1 MAIDF
6 PPNAVNPNPPQDG
19 DEYLDQASGTTWVY
33 DTTSNSWTLQTSGS
47 PGGGGTA
54 FKGQHDFTQ
63 ALLPAPAAEAGDI
76 YSQADIGGAT
86 GTVDAVY
93 NGIAGEDIEEGTLV
107 LYTGSSWTFLI
118 TTPGYPDLGD
128 GQGSTM
134 DERYVLVI
142 GDNMSGDL
150 TLGTD
155 KITLDATDG
164 TANFAGNVLLGGDIT
179 STPRQPGTSLRA
191 AGGIIAGREYRG
203 EEDAVWTGVNTNESD
218 VNKQVTSKIYAD
230 GSASFDAGSSN
241 PDGVRITTSGPNKN
255 PSIAIQTDGSASS
268 NALSVKHLDGGT
280 NPDVIRL
287 QADGSA
293 SFDGLVRALEIKA
306 TNYVDS
312 PYISST
318 GTAGNATYNALMHN
332 GVTNVPRFRYVFDKG
347 LEIGTNL
354 LNADTVNIELN
365 DDGSADFAGNMRTHT
380 YASPNGPGFSINE
393 SGSGDDARAIINI
406 KGKSTTSTAN
416 LAIAVRR
423 GDGDGNIVYRVDYG
437 GTASFRNAIFN
448 LEADND
454 SNYVSTTD
462 VDGNET
468 RVYNG
473 PTLDVKEKL
482 MEALATIEDLKTR
495 VSALEGGGY

>member
-93 NGIAGEDIEEGTLV
+93 NGIAGEDIEEGMLV

-155 KITLDATDG
+155 KITLDAT
-164 TANFAGNVLLGGDIT
+164 NGN
-179 STPRQPGTSLRA
+179 
-191 AGGIIAGREYRG
+191 
-203 EEDAVWTGVNTNESD
+203 
-218 VNKQVTSKIYAD
+218 
-230 GSASFDAGSSN
+230 
-241 PDGVRITTSGPNKN
+241 
-255 PSIAIQTDGSASS
+255 
-268 NALSVKHLDGGT
+268 
-280 NPDVIRL
+280 
-287 QADGSA
+287 
-293 SFDGLVRALEIKA
+293 
-306 TNYVDS
+306 
-312 PYISST
+312 
-318 GTAGNATYNALMHN
+318 
-332 GVTNVPRFRYVFDKG
+332 
-347 LEIGTNL
+347 
-354 LNADTVNIELN
+354 
-365 DDGSADFAGNMRTHT
+365 ADFAGNIITGGNPNNGQNLGSIMGATGGLFGCRENADLIFAGFQLGQ
-380 YASPNGPGFSINE
+380 ASPTSSIYANGNAKFTNSVTSPTHENRWSLDGHMLLKTYNS
-393 SGSGDDARAIINI
+393 SGADYGEIRFLQDNSGGGR
-406 KGKSTTSTAN
+406 TTLLLDEN
-416 LAIAVRR
+416 RDLLFI
-423 GDGDGNIVYRVDYG
+423 GDGSEVQQIL
-437 GTASFRNAIFN
+437 N
-448 LEADND
+448 LQEQAA
-454 SNYVSTTD
+454 
-462 VDGNET
+462 
-468 RVYNG
+468 
-473 PTLDVKEKL
+473 PILLVK
-482 MEALATIEDLKTR
+482 
-495 VSALEGGGY
+495 